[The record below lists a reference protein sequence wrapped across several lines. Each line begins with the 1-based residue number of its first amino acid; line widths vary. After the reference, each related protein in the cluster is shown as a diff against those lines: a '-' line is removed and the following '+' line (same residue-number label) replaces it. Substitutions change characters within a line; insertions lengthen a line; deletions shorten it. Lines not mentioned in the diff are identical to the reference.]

1 MIKSMTGYGNAK
13 ERTPGGFASVEIK
26 SINHRFLEV
35 SCRLPGDLSS
45 YEDKIQGLI
54 KKKIIRGKLY
64 FNLIEEG
71 IINHVGALSVDMEL
85 AKKYYN
91 KLKKVKKTFNL
102 DKDINLKD
110 IVSFPGIVSYKISEK
125 DILKIWPML
134 EKIINKALDKL
145 IKTREREG
153 RYLKQDL
160 NKRLKIIAKSLKI
173 IDSKSFKNVK
183 AYKRKLEKKIKE
195 ISGISAPSNE
205 RLEIEVALFAKNS
218 DISEEITRL
227 LGHLDHF
234 AKVIKKAKE
243 IGKTL
248 DFLAQEMH
256 REANTIGAKSND
268 ATISSNVIEM
278 KSAIEKIREQ
288 VKNIE

>member
-13 ERTPGGFASVEIK
+13 ERTTGGFASVEVK

-35 SCRLPGDLSS
+35 GCRLPSELSS

-54 KKKIIRGKLY
+54 KKKISRGKLY
-64 FNLIEEG
+64 FTLIEEG
-71 IINHVGALSVDMEL
+71 IINHTGALSVDMEL

-91 KLKKVKKTFNL
+91 KLKKIKKTFSL
-102 DKDINLKD
+102 ETDIILKD
-110 IVSFPGIVSYKISEK
+110 LVTFPGIVSYKISEK
-125 DILKIWPML
+125 DILKVWPMI

-145 IKTREREG
+145 LKTREREG
-153 RYLKQDL
+153 KYLKQDL
-160 NKRLKIIAKSLKI
+160 NKRLKTIAASLKK
-173 IDSKSFKNVK
+173 IDSKSEKNVK

-195 ISGISAPSNE
+195 ISGMSAPNNE
-205 RLEIEVALFAKNS
+205 RLETEVALYAKNS

-227 LGHLDHF
+227 SGHLDHF
-234 AKVIKKAKE
+234 AKVMKKAKE

-256 REANTIGAKSND
+256 RETNTIGAKSND
-268 ATISSNVIEM
+268 ATISSNVIEI

>member
-13 ERTPGGFASVEIK
+13 ERTKSGFASVEIK

-35 SCRLPGDLSS
+35 SCRVPSELSS

-54 KKKIIRGKLY
+54 KKKIMRGKLY
-64 FNLIEEG
+64 FTLIEEG
-71 IINHVGALSVDMEL
+71 IINHSGALNVDMDL
-85 AKKYYN
+85 AKKYHN
-91 KLKKVKKTFNL
+91 KLKKIRKTFNL
-102 DKDINLKD
+102 KTDILLKD
-110 IVSFPGIVSYKISEK
+110 LVTFPGIVSYKVTEK
-125 DILKIWPML
+125 DILKVWTVI

-145 IKTREREG
+145 VGTRIREG
-153 RYLKQDL
+153 KYLKQDL
-160 NKRLKIIAKSLKI
+160 KKRLKVIAVALKK
-173 IDSKSFKNVK
+173 IDSKSEKNVK

-195 ISGISAPSNE
+195 ISAMAAPTNE
-205 RLEIEVALFAKNS
+205 RLETEVALYAKNS
-218 DISEEITRL
+218 DISEEVTRL
-227 LGHLDHF
+227 SGHLDHF
-234 AKVIKKAKE
+234 AKVMKKAKE

-268 ATISSNVIEM
+268 ATISSNVIEI